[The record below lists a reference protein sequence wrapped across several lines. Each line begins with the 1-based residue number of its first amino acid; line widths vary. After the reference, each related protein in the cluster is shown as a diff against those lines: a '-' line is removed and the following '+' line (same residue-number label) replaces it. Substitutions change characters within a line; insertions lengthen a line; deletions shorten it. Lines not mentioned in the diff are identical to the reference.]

1 MKARIQSSKVMLAL
15 AAGAGLTLLPLGLF
29 AELNNLIVYALIL
42 GVAVFNRL
50 DSRARGYKFSIQAG
64 AAQASIEAEGEGVE
78 MQRACVKILLSYL
91 AVLNIF
97 LSALTCTQYAYRLPF
112 TSLHNKE
119 EMFPASKNWIW
130 TQNPSHG
137 S

>member
-1 MKARIQSSKVMLAL
+1 MRPFSKRHPYQILYKILPPQPSRFHYPHNTSLFILQSLQ
-15 AAGAGLTLLPLGLF
+15 LF
-29 AELNNLIVYALIL
+29 
-42 GVAVFNRL
+42 
-50 DSRARGYKFSIQAG
+50 
-64 AAQASIEAEGEGVE
+64 E